1 MAVGNQPGGGG
12 GGSGVLI
19 QDPTSRPDLAPALD
33 PGVQIA
39 TQRKPVGRTVTI
51 PAAGITLAFGENL
64 DRIALYAE
72 ARDQSAI
79 KLTQDSSG
87 AVSVAPN
94 QIGDSVPLVI
104 HSSIYPVACQGIW
117 YVAGVVG
124 TVVFLYESQKS

>member
-1 MAVGNQPGGGG
+1 MAIGNQPGIGGG
-12 GGSGVLI
+12 GAGVLI
-19 QDPTSRPDLAPALD
+19 QDPASRPDLSPSLD

-51 PAAGITLAFGENL
+51 PPAGIILAFGENL

-79 KLTQDSSG
+79 KLTQDPLG
-87 AVSVAPN
+87 TVSVAPN

-117 YVAGVVG
+117 YVAGANG
-124 TVVFLYESQKS
+124 TVVYLYESQKS